1 MAHGPIVTVTY
12 ARYAIYAAPAADSP
26 LGRFGNAWLG
36 RDPAAAGSLPRPPVA
51 GYNQADIA
59 AMTVSPSRYG
69 FHGTLKPPFRLADG
83 TSEAMLRA
91 ALDAFAATVPPVA
104 LSGFDIR
111 SIGKFVA
118 IVPAPASAALNAL
131 AEACVSTLDRF
142 RAPPS
147 AAETE
152 KRKQASLSP
161 SQEANLARWGYP
173 YVMDDFRFHMTLTDP
188 LPAPRRDQVAAD
200 LAAYASQA
208 LGPHLID
215 DLALFAE
222 PERGAPFEL
231 IARSSL
237 RR

>member
-1 MAHGPIVTVTY
+1 MTETY
-12 ARYAIYAAPAADSP
+12 YRYAIYVAPAADSP

-36 RDPAAAGSLPRPPVA
+36 RDPAAGFLPRPPVP
-51 GYNQADIA
+51 GYRGADIA

-69 FHGTLKPPFRLADG
+69 FHGTLKPPFRLAGGTDG
-83 TSEAMLRA
+83 GMLRA
-91 ALDAFAATVPPVA
+91 ALEAFAATMAPVD
-104 LSGFDIR
+104 LSGLEVR
-111 SIGKFVA
+111 TIGKFVA
-118 IVPAPASAALNAL
+118 IVAEPAPAALNAL
-131 AEACVSTLDRF
+131 ADACVTTLDRF
-142 RAPPS
+142 RAPPT

-152 KRKQASLSP
+152 KRKQATLTP

-200 LAAYASQA
+200 LAAYASPA
-208 LGPHLID
+208 LGPQRID

-222 PERGAPFEL
+222 PEPGRPFKL
-231 IARSSL
+231 IARCPL